1 MSAIEVARLRAEAQ
15 TYRDVAARMSLNTD
29 RERLLRMA
37 QRLEA
42 TAATLEKVPE
52 HMEN

>member
-1 MSAIEVARLRAEAQ
+1 MASIEVARLRAEAQ

-42 TAATLEKVPE
+42 TAATLEKAPVHRE
-52 HMEN
+52 D

>member
-1 MSAIEVARLRAEAQ
+1 MSATEVARLRAEAQ

-42 TAATLEKVPE
+42 TAAALEKTPMLVE
-52 HMEN
+52 D